1 MDECVLDTLRDLN
14 ILIKKRLFILGKKN
28 GIGVPPSPLQV
39 RIFMYIYE
47 SKDKEVSQALLA
59 QELKVSKVSISEAV
73 SKMVSNGNIK
83 VITSSSDARKNVI
96 TITDQGIEI
105 MNKMRCS
112 FDILKHEILA
122 GISDEELETFFGV
135 MQHMKENMREDN
147 YV

>member
-14 ILIKKRLFILGKKN
+14 ILIKKRLFALGKKN

-96 TITDQGIEI
+96 TTTDQGIEI
-105 MNKMRCS
+105 MNKMIRS
-112 FDILKHEILA
+112 FDTLKSEILT
-122 GISDEELETFFGV
+122 GISDEELENFFAV
-135 MQHMKENMREDN
+135 MQHMKENIREDN